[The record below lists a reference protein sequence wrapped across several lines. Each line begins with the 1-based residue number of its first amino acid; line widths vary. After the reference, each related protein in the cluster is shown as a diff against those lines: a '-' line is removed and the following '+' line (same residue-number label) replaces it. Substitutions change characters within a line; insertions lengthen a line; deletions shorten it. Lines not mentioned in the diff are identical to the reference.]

1 MGRLKI
7 NFSEFAA
14 AFVVLLFGVF
24 LIVEGNNYSLG
35 SLRRM
40 GPGFFPVSLGAIMV
54 GLGAILLFQA
64 VFAAREEI
72 AFDWR
77 PIVCVAG
84 SIIVFAI
91 ITPRFGLV
99 PAAFLMI
106 VLSAFAERPAS
117 LKTGVIT
124 GVVMAALGYGVF
136 IYGLGLPIDAV
147 RW

>member
-1 MGRLKI
+1 M
-7 NFSEFAA
+7 
-14 AFVVLLFGVF
+14 
-24 LIVEGNNYSLG
+24 
-35 SLRRM
+35 
-40 GPGFFPVSLGAIMV
+40 GAIMV